1 MFVDTVPN
9 RNSRP
14 TILLREGWR
23 EGKRVRKR
31 TIANLTNWP
40 QDKIERLRLVLK
52 NVPVVHP
59 DELFVIERSLPHGH
73 VEIVLQAIRR
83 LKLPALIDSKPSRQ
97 RDLVLALIVQRLLQ
111 PASKLATTRLWHS
124 TTLAS
129 ELSLQDADSDDL
141 YQAMDW
147 LLQRQGRI
155 EKKLARRHLAEGDHV
170 LYDLSSSYYEGHT
183 SSLVRYGYSRDGKR
197 GRPIIVYG
205 VMADRSGC
213 PVAVQAYPG
222 NTGDPVT
229 VPEQVE
235 TLRTRFG
242 LKRVVLVGDRGL
254 LTETQ
259 IRHLKRHPGLGWIS
273 ALRHTDIRQLVEN
286 QTVQLSL
293 FDERHLAEIRARAYP
308 GERLVVGYN
317 PMLAEYRR
325 RKREDLLAA
334 TEEKLAQIAREVAR
348 RTKTPLLAPQIAEK
362 VGRVNNRYKVAK
374 HFELVIEDGRFEYVR
389 RREAIAREEQLDGFY
404 ILRTSEPEDRLPTA
418 EVVRSYKNLTNVER
432 AFRSLKTVDLQIRPI
447 RHRTETRIRSHLFLC
462 LLSYYVEWHLRRA
475 LAPLLFDDEDLEAH
489 RARRDPMLAAQP
501 SVSAKRKKTKRRTED
516 GLPIH
521 SFATLMAELGTRARH
536 RCRTASDPDG
546 PRLHRLTEPTPL
558 QRRALELV
566 KVLPVTNKAAS

>member
-1 MFVDTVPN
+1 MYIDTVPN

-14 TILLREGWR
+14 AILLREGWR

-40 QDKIERLRLVLK
+40 PEKIKGLRLVLK
-52 NVPVVHP
+52 NIPVVHP

-73 VEIVLQAIRR
+73 VEVVLQAIRR
-83 LKLPALIDSKPSRQ
+83 LRLSSLIDPKPSRQ
-97 RDLVLALIVQRLLQ
+97 RNLVLALIVQRLLQ
-111 PASKLATTRLWHS
+111 PASKLATTRLWHT

-129 ELSLQDADSDDL
+129 ELSLEDADSDDL
-141 YQAMDW
+141 YEAMDW

-155 EKKLARRHLAEGDHV
+155 EEKLARRHLAEGDHV
-170 LYDLSSSYYEGHT
+170 LYDLSSSYYEGQT
-183 SSLVRYGYSRDGKR
+183 SSLVRYGHSRDGKR

-205 VMADRSGC
+205 VMADRAGC

-229 VPEQVE
+229 VPDQVE
-235 TLRTRFG
+235 TLRQRFG
-242 LKRVVLVGDRGL
+242 FKRVVLVGDRGL
-254 LTETQ
+254 LTETR
-259 IRHLKRHPGLGWIS
+259 IRDLKRHPGLGWIS
-273 ALRHTDIRQLVEN
+273 ALRHPAIRQLVET
-286 QTVQLSL
+286 QAVQLSI
-293 FDERHLAEIRARAYP
+293 FDERHLAEVRARAYP
-308 GERLVVGYN
+308 GERLVVCHN

-334 TEEKLAQIAREVAR
+334 TEEKLAKIAREVAR

-362 VGRVNNRYKVAK
+362 VGRIKNRYKVAK
-374 HFELVIEDGRFEYVR
+374 HFELEIEDGHFKYAR
-389 RREAIAREEQLDGFY
+389 RTEAITREAQLDGFY
-404 ILRTSEPEDRLPTA
+404 ILRTSEPDDRLPTA

-489 RARRDPMLAAQP
+489 RARRDPVLAAQP
-501 SVSAKRKKTKRRTED
+501 SESAKRKKTKRRTED
-516 GLPIH
+516 GLPIQ

-536 RCRTASDPDG
+536 RCRTASNPEG
-546 PRLHRLTEPTPL
+546 PTLQRLTEPTLL
-558 QRRALELV
+558 QQRAMELV
-566 KVLPVTNKAAS
+566 KAFPVTK